1 MENFIKEELKIVIQ
15 KKDRINYMQN
25 ACVIDPKSNECTID
39 LLNHRKKKMEI
50 EIAFL
55 QKKIEILRHLI
66 ELRINN
72 HKS

>member
-1 MENFIKEELKIVIQ
+1 
-15 KKDRINYMQN
+15 MQN